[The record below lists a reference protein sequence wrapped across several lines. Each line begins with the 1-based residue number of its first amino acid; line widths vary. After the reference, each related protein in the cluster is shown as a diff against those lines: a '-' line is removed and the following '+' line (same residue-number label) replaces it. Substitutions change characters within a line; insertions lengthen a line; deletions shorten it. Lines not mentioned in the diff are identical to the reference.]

1 MFINNKESQIA
12 QQSKTWERSL
22 MSNISFCL
30 CPVSSP
36 LHMLATHASASAS
49 LPMKRQNG
57 ENRSEL
63 PESKRLKTEDEEHA
77 VTTDPNGTAA
87 DTNSTNQH
95 N

>member
-1 MFINNKESQIA
+1 MFIINKESQIA
-12 QQSKTWERSL
+12 KTRERSL
-22 MSNISFCL
+22 MSSISLCL

-36 LHMLATHASASAS
+36 LHLLATHASASAS

-57 ENRSEL
+57 ENGSEP

-77 VTTDPNGTAA
+77 VTTDPNGTAVV
-87 DTNSTNQH
+87 TNSTNQH